1 MPRFKPLKYRDV
13 LRILRNLGF
22 TPESTKATSHQTW
35 ILDRKGKKRAVTI
48 FFHGSNLEFKD
59 KTLAS
64 IIRQSGFSKE
74 EFYKA
79 LEKKRFS

>member
-1 MPRFKPLKYRDV
+1 MPKFKPLKYREV
-13 LRILRNLGF
+13 VKSLRNLGF
-22 TPESTKATSHQTW
+22 TPEPTKATSHETW
-35 ILDRKGKKRAVTI
+35 ILEKLGKKYAVTI
-48 FFHGSNLEFKD
+48 FFHGSNIEFRD

-79 LEKKRFS
+79 LKK